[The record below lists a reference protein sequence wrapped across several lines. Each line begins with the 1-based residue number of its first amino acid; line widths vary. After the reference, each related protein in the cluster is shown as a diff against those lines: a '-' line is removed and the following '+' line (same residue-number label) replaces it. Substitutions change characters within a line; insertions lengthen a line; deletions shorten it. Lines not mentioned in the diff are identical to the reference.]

1 MQEMGLVRPWHGSL
15 GSRAVTGLGLSS
27 PVLVFLLNPLSAFFL
42 SVPIPQEI
50 RQLQQKQASYIREI
64 SDLQETIEWKDKKIG
79 VGLLSLWDCAKGQ
92 SACRCR
98 NACVSVHVPSCDT
111 GLVTRRMHLLTQ
123 AHSNS
128 DLEVGVQ
135 HGVGRRLVDAN
146 WALCLCQAG
155 QQHPEMQGAGKAP

>member
-1 MQEMGLVRPWHGSL
+1 MDYQALRF
-15 GSRAVTGLGLSS
+15 
-27 PVLVFLLNPLSAFFL
+27 VFLLNPFSAFFL

-79 VGLLSLWDCAKGQ
+79 VGLPSLWDCAKGQ
-92 SACRCR
+92 SVCRCR

-111 GLVTRRMHLLTQ
+111 GLVTRRMHSLTQ

-128 DLEVGVQ
+128 DLEVGAR
-135 HGVGRRLVDAN
+135 HGVGRRLVDTN
-146 WALCLCQAG
+146 WALCLCQAS
-155 QQHPEMQGAGKAP
+155 QRHPEMQGVEGTTGQVGRVRPLGFSVWWGLCLS